1 MGKKIRTYFNTLKG
15 TISLLLSLAM
25 ILGLITGIVATANAI
40 RAASEQI
47 YLTNRN
53 ELGTYMTAIDN
64 ELAKIEE
71 EINIVIED
79 YWFFY
84 RGMENNDCFE
94 VYDFIQNLRKV
105 RIRND
110 SVKAIFTLSELETVP
125 DWIGYD
131 SDDISYAEGTV
142 IKNVLKNGMI
152 TPEKT
157 RETQIIQIEETCY
170 LCYYVYNLSA
180 ESCIGVLYDIK
191 DMLADLSGGSEDSRS
206 YFMDKGGTL
215 YGISGRENLL
225 DSDNIPGN
233 DGIYPAGDYVGIVEN
248 SKRGEF
254 AVVRLMTRND
264 ILLNPSKSYL
274 VFLLMAVLII
284 MMNPV
289 IGMVLDRRVYKPL
302 GRLHNAMQ
310 EIEHDNLDFRMTET
324 EGTEEFE
331 YTKKVFNTMA
341 DEIKTLR
348 IKAYEEEIER
358 LQMEA
363 RNLRLQVSPHMLQNS
378 LNIIYNL
385 SLSNN
390 NKVIQKFVPCLS
402 DYFRYSLEKHGELV
416 PVKNEI
422 EFVDNYLK
430 VQKIR
435 FPDRLLFVYD
445 VNRELL
451 EAMVPP
457 LLIQNFVENT
467 VKYGLKEEE
476 EIEIIIVIKE
486 DRESSRLTISIVDTG
501 AGMKPEVLEKVQQ
514 NEPYRDRNGEHI
526 GIWNCRK
533 RLHMLY
539 GDRAVVNITS
549 QEDQGTQVWMEL
561 PLIYEGG
568 LK

>member
-1 MGKKIRTYFNTLKG
+1 M
-15 TISLLLSLAM
+15 
-25 ILGLITGIVATANAI
+25 
-40 RAASEQI
+40 
-47 YLTNRN
+47 
-53 ELGTYMTAIDN
+53 
-64 ELAKIEE
+64 
-71 EINIVIED
+71 
-79 YWFFY
+79 
-84 RGMENNDCFE
+84 
-94 VYDFIQNLRKV
+94 
-105 RIRND
+105 
-110 SVKAIFTLSELETVP
+110 
-125 DWIGYD
+125 
-131 SDDISYAEGTV
+131 
-142 IKNVLKNGMI
+142 
-152 TPEKT
+152 
-157 RETQIIQIEETCY
+157 
-170 LCYYVYNLSA
+170 
-180 ESCIGVLYDIK
+180 
-191 DMLADLSGGSEDSRS
+191 
-206 YFMDKGGTL
+206 
-215 YGISGRENLL
+215 
-225 DSDNIPGN
+225 
-233 DGIYPAGDYVGIVEN
+233 GIVEN

-254 AVVRLMTRND
+254 AVVRLMTRNG